1 MKSLDEK
8 RKLGRFSESDRSI
21 FGASI
26 ARKDRP

>member
-8 RKLGRFSESDRSI
+8 RKLSRFSESDRSI

-26 ARKDRP
+26 ARKD